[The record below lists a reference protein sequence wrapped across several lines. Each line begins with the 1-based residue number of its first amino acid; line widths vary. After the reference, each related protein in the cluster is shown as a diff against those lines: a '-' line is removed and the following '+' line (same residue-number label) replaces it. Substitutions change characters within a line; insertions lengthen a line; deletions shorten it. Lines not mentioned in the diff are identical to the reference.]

1 MLLMGKIRWLIGK
14 GAGHRSQT
22 VDSGTH
28 GTVLHV
34 VPYLDADTR
43 QQRRFHL
50 PAVVEDAAISGLQFG
65 LNQGTLLFREGTAL

>member
-14 GAGHRSQT
+14 GAGHRSQA

-34 VPYLDADTR
+34 VPYLDTDTR

-50 PAVVEDAAISGLQFG
+50 PAVVEGAAISGLQFG
-65 LNQGTLLFREGTAL
+65 LNQERSSSVRGTAL